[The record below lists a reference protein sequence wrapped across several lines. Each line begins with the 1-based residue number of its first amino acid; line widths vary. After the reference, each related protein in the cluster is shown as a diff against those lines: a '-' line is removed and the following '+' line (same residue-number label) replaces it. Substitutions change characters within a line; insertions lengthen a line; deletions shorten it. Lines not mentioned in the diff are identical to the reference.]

1 MLLFVFVLII
11 FCFSFFS
18 FSFAKP
24 SVLPTKQ
31 VRSASFDEI
40 KLEAQRT
47 AQLLAAAAAAT
58 QAETDNSSG
67 LLQVPQNHSGQRSR
81 SFDSAGIQQDEA
93 SNSFL
98 DVPRR
103 FQRRRSSSK
112 TPPLCVHCMYLEE
125 YKKRVGVSERVYF
138 DQVEVRS
145 YESDETPTSSDD
157 DDDDDTSSG
166 EPEKLYANQNTL
178 LPPPSP
184 HHHGI
189 VFTLSPTSNEPPA
202 LFPVEEQAGGS
213 PPPAS
218 PSSPTG
224 AGAMMYPPSPTI
236 ELPPGC
242 DELPNRTRRR
252 SISRQEAIFVEP
264 TGNSLENVSA
274 SEKEKSS
281 GDTELEKVQSDPCVD
296 CVSDIYLA
304 VPDLKR
310 DRAASVDSCF
320 SKVSQAKTEELKPP
334 EDGLTLMVPSNGAL
348 RSRSV
353 DIVLPTDQQKRYK
366 ALALTQVMANIR

>member
-1 MLLFVFVLII
+1 M
-11 FCFSFFS
+11 SF
-18 FSFAKP
+18 
-24 SVLPTKQ
+24 Q

-58 QAETDNSSG
+58 QADTENASG

-138 DQVEVRS
+138 DQNEVKS
-145 YESDETPTSSDD
+145 YESDESPSSDD
-157 DDDDDTSSG
+157 EDDDDTSEDR
-166 EPEKLYANQNTL
+166 EPERLYANQNTL

-184 HHHGI
+184 HHGI
-189 VFTLSPTSNEPPA
+189 VFTLSPTGNEPPT
-202 LFPVEEQAGGS
+202 LFPLVEQSPGS
-213 PPPAS
+213 PPLTPCTT
-218 PSSPTG
+218 PPPQLTPCTPPPG
-224 AGAMMYPPSPTI
+224 AYPPSPII
-236 ELPPGC
+236 ELPPGY

-264 TGNSLENVSA
+264 TGSSLENVSA
-274 SEKEKSS
+274 SEKDKSS
-281 GDTELEKVQSDPCVD
+281 GDSELEKVQSDPCVD
-296 CVSDIYLA
+296 CVVSEIFLA

-334 EDGLTLMVPSNGAL
+334 EDGLTLLVPSNGAL

-353 DIVLPTDQQKRYK
+353 DIVLPTEQQKRYK

>member
-1 MLLFVFVLII
+1 M
-11 FCFSFFS
+11 
-18 FSFAKP
+18 
-24 SVLPTKQ
+24 
-31 VRSASFDEI
+31 
-40 KLEAQRT
+40 EAQRT

-58 QAETDNSSG
+58 DESDGSGLGTVPTASG
-67 LLQVPQNHSGQRSR
+67 LLQVPTTVPGQRSR
-81 SFDSAGIQQDEA
+81 SFDSAGLIQPQPIQQQSSQDEG

-103 FQRRRSSSK
+103 FQRRRSSTK
-112 TPPLCVHCMYLEE
+112 TPPLCLHCMYMEE
-125 YKKRVGVSERVYF
+125 YKKRVGVTERVYF
-138 DQVEVRS
+138 DQNEVRC
-145 YESDETPTSSDD
+145 YESDDTPTSSDD
-157 DDDDDTSSG
+157 ESTST

-178 LPPPSP
+178 MPPPSP
-184 HHHGI
+184 HHGI
-189 VFTLSPTSNEPPA
+189 VFTLSPTNEPPEIYSQ
-202 LFPVEEQAGGS
+202 LQQLQQQNQQQQQDNDNETSGGGDYS
-213 PPPAS
+213 PPLTPTS
-218 PSSPTG
+218 P
-224 AGAMMYPPSPTI
+224 YPLSPTI

-242 DELPNRTRRR
+242 DELPNRQRRR

-274 SEKEKSS
+274 SDKEKLINIS
-281 GDTELEKVQSDPCVD
+281 DDQLEKVQSDPCVD
-296 CVSDIYLA
+296 LVVSEIFLA

-320 SKVSQAKTEELKPP
+320 SKVSQAKTEELKMP